1 MLRESAPVAE
11 ESVMLNRAL
20 PVVAVVSCVLADPVL
35 GQSRTIIADRANNAL
50 WTLTDLDF
58 SGTVVEPTETTRFFD
73 ATNAAGT
80 LGPQNPTCLAVRCD
94 GLVVMG
100 DQINQVIYLFRDLNN
115 DGDALDVGESRVVA
129 GAGNAA
135 GVAFAFPTG
144 AAFDDLGRLYI
155 VNASNASGDDAIY
168 RLVDLNNNGDFMDA
182 DEITVYVGPGSF
194 GGTRTNF
201 SPQEIFFAG
210 STLVLR
216 NSNPNAPSMHGIYT
230 AIDANNDADADDPGE
245 FTYFGHTATSGIAS
259 SAGFATEPDRFHEG
273 SIYDLQLATG
283 GVDQLVRLTDL
294 NNDGDA
300 LDSGEAVLVYSTA
313 ETGFTSVDILSLPTG
328 EVYMTD
334 NSTKR
339 VVVLRDL
346 DADGDFLD
354 PGERTNLLAA
364 MGGVVG
370 DIRQIVH
377 FTACKADVT
386 GDDGVTID
394 DLLLYLATFE
404 AGGFCADLDDGNGTG
419 TPDGGVTIDD
429 LLYYLQRFEAGC

>member
-1 MLRESAPVAE
+1 
-11 ESVMLNRAL
+11 
-20 PVVAVVSCVLADPVL
+20 
-35 GQSRTIIADRANNAL
+35 
-50 WTLTDLDF
+50 
-58 SGTVVEPTETTRFFD
+58 
-73 ATNAAGT
+73 
-80 LGPQNPTCLAVRCD
+80 
-94 GLVVMG
+94 
-100 DQINQVIYLFRDLNN
+100 VIYLFRDLNN
-115 DGDALDVGESRVVA
+115 DGDALDEGESRVVA

-135 GVAFAFPTG
+135 GVSFAFPTG

-155 VNASNASGDDAIY
+155 VNASNSFGDDAVY
-168 RLVDLNNNGDFMDA
+168 RLVDLNADGDFMDV
-182 DEITVYVGPGSF
+182 DEITVYVGPGAF

-210 STLVLR
+210 STMYLR
-216 NSNPNAPSMHGIYT
+216 NSNGSSPSQFGIYR
-230 AIDANNDADADDPGE
+230 ALDANNDGDADDPGE
-245 FTYFGHTATSGIAS
+245 FTYFGHTATSGIAATS
-259 SAGFATEPDRFHEG
+259 GFATEPDRFHEG
-273 SIYDLQLATG
+273 SVYTLQLATG

-294 NNDGDA
+294 NTDGDA
-300 LDSGEAVLVYSTA
+300 LDPGEALLVYSTA
-313 ETGFTSVDILSLPTG
+313 ESGFTSIDILSLPTG
-328 EVYMTD
+328 EVYITD

-339 VVVLRDL
+339 IIVLRDL
-346 DADGDFLD
+346 NADGDFFD
-354 PGERTNLLAA
+354 DGERSTLFAA

-404 AGGFCADLDDGNGTG
+404 AGGFCADLDDGSGTG

>member
-1 MLRESAPVAE
+1 
-11 ESVMLNRAL
+11 MLNRSFGAAAML
-20 PVVAVVSCVLADPVL
+20 SCVIVVPSF

-58 SGTVVEPTETTRFFD
+58 SGTVIEPSETTRFFD
-73 ATNAAGT
+73 ASNAAGT

-100 DQINQVIYLFRDLNN
+100 DQINQVISLFRDLNN
-115 DGDALDVGESRVVA
+115 DGDALDEGESRVVA
-129 GAGNAA
+129 GAGNAS

-155 VNASNASGDDAIY
+155 VNASNSFGDDAVY
-168 RLVDLNNNGDFMDA
+168 RLVDLNADGDFMDA
-182 DEITVYVGPGSF
+182 DEITVYVGPGAF
-194 GGTRTNF
+194 GGTRTNY

-210 STLVLR
+210 STLFLR
-216 NSNPNAPSMHGIYT
+216 NSNSSAPSMHGIYKG
-230 AIDANNDADADDPGE
+230 IDLNNDGDADDPGE
-245 FTYFGHTATSGIAS
+245 FTYYGHTATSGIAS
-259 SAGFATEPDRFHEG
+259 SAGFATEPDRFREG

-294 NNDGDA
+294 DNDGDA
-300 LDSGEAVLVYSTA
+300 LDPGEAVLVYSTG
-313 ETGFTSVDILSLPTG
+313 ESGFTSVDILSLPSG

-346 DADGDFLD
+346 NADGDFLD
-354 PGERTNLLAA
+354 DGERTNLLAA

-404 AGGFCADLDDGNGTG
+404 SGAFCADLDDGNGTG